1 MQVQLM
7 FGPVAAVAGA
17 ATVMA
22 WRVRETTRP
31 VSLRS
36 IMIPPLAMSTGFM
49 MFVAPEM
56 RIPLSWAVGAFLAGA
71 LLFSWPLA
79 STSRLERTGDAIVM
93 RRSPAFL
100 LILLALFVVRFV
112 LREYI
117 DRVISPLQT
126 GALFFVLAFG
136 MILVWRLRMLREYR
150 GLAGD

>member
-1 MQVQLM
+1 MQLL
-7 FGPVAAVAGA
+7 FGPAAAVAGA

-31 VSLRS
+31 VSVRS
-36 IMIPPLAMSTGFM
+36 IVIPPLGMSTGFM

-56 RIPLSWAVGAFLAGA
+56 RLPLSWAAAAFLAGA
-71 LLFSWPLA
+71 LVFSWPLA
-79 STSRLERTGDAIVM
+79 RSSRLERRGDVIVL
-93 RRSPAFL
+93 RRSRAFL
-100 LILLALFVVRFV
+100 LIILGLFAVRFA
-112 LREYI
+112 LREWI

-150 GLAGD
+150 ILAAD